1 MINYVDFTIKDL
13 KANSPKESAEIILAV
28 AQNKEKNIFRHI
40 VSLNSAFILM
50 LADKTTGFESSLKM
64 CEENIDNGSM
74 LKKIEQLREF
84 TNKNKNA

>member
-1 MINYVDFTIKDL
+1 
-13 KANSPKESAEIILAV
+13 
-28 AQNKEKNIFRHI
+28 
-40 VSLNSAFILM
+40 M